1 MPLLTISFVVKSCAV
16 TKACGA
22 LGLRG
27 GHVIEDVAVGTHA
40 HRRKAILLSE
50 RIHLLSLRPVDRR
63 KSSNRPARVVKL
75 VIHG

>member
-1 MPLLTISFVVKSCAV
+1 MPLLTISFVVKSGAV

-50 RIHLLSLRPVDRR
+50 RVHLLSLRPVNRR
-63 KSSNRPARVVKL
+63 ESSNRPARVVKL